1 MKRTYVR
8 VRIAMQTP
16 WRIGAWET
24 QSQDSA
30 ETLTEPRDDVS
41 LSRRPVIPG
50 TSVAGDLRAFLGTE
64 ATRFLGSLPD
74 GEPVISEPVISPWW
88 VLGVRVTDAQ
98 IGNRHRVK
106 IDRHRGAAADKGLF
120 AVEEVTGGNV
130 SVYFRTETSDPYPFL
145 EDLKRWRPRFGGGQT
160 TGMGHAQVTEICHRV
175 LNLDDKDEVAE
186 LLELEPANLGGEK
199 GDGRQDGK
207 VLEPLEPDPAMAR
220 VDRLLKLGQTW
231 FPDAK
236 GTAVG
241 LEPQPPLLTATVRC
255 PYYALPDDGQTQTFG
270 TAWKGLL
277 RSRVQFI
284 GRSLG
289 MITCLDANEWTGC
302 GTCGVCRAFGSTQ
315 RRGMWEF
322 SNSPWLQADMMS
334 RVEESKIKTYARIA
348 IDRFTGGTRNG
359 ALFEQRYQPNL
370 TMELKVVGPRL
381 PGKHAWVE
389 RALLHAMRDLN
400 DGLITL
406 GGRGAIGFG
415 MVTVQAVEFAGITV
429 DFSRLD
435 PVIERDAK

>member
-1 MKRTYVR
+1 MTGV
-8 VRIAMQTP
+8 QTCALP
-16 WRIGAWET
+16 I
-24 QSQDSA
+24 SA
-30 ETLTEPRDDVS
+30 
-41 LSRRPVIPG
+41 PG
-50 TSVAGDLRAFLGTE
+50 SSWPPSAIRCRA
-64 ATRFLGSLPD
+64 R
-74 GEPVISEPVISPWW
+74 
-88 VLGVRVTDAQ
+88 
-98 IGNRHRVK
+98 
-106 IDRHRGAAADKGLF
+106 
-120 AVEEVTGGNV
+120 
-130 SVYFRTETSDPYPFL
+130 
-145 EDLKRWRPRFGGGQT
+145 
-160 TGMGHAQVTEICHRV
+160 
-175 LNLDDKDEVAE
+175 
-186 LLELEPANLGGEK
+186 PANR
-199 GDGRQDGK
+199 GRPSPK
-207 VLEPLEPDPAMAR
+207 PSK
-220 VDRLLKLGQTW
+220 LL
-231 FPDAK
+231 
-236 GTAVG
+236 
-241 LEPQPPLLTATVRC
+241 LLLLI
-255 PYYALPDDGQTQTFG
+255 YA
-270 TAWKGLL
+270 
-277 RSRVQFI
+277 VQFI

-289 MITCLDANEWTGC
+289 MITCPDANEWTGC

-322 SNSPWLQADMMS
+322 SNSPWLQADTMS

-381 PGKHAWVE
+381 PDEYAWVE